1 LKKTS
6 FDPLGRDQSSFRLTD
21 QLRQDP
27 FVNQSPI
34 GRTDTGCESGIAAVL
49 EGRNMTKKD
58 AQSPVN
64 YNAVPHDKVAP

>member
-1 LKKTS
+1 MNVRTANKIVS
-6 FDPLGRDQSSFRLTD
+6 DQWES
-21 QLRQDP
+21 QEKQDYTK
-27 FVNQSPI
+27 NQSPI

-64 YNAVPHDKVAP
+64 YQSVPHDKDAP